1 MENIMKPEDVDSQ
14 LISHSLA
21 QVRPA
26 PDDLDDETLALI
38 IDQGMDAVPH
48 EQRSEML
55 RIIGTNPDVA
65 AAIADLAEH
74 GNASATNYVL
84 GVSPTIWKLS
94 CAACAAVAAGLT
106 FWVSVRTSTSVAG
119 IELLGSGAGSE
130 SSVVANQV
138 STPELIVMCALWG
151 GAILCALPAFLTSRA
166 VAAPVNRRTR
176 IVVL

>member
-14 LISHSLA
+14 LISQSLA

-65 AAIADLAEH
+65 AAIADRAEH
-74 GNASATNYVL
+74 GNASA
-84 GVSPTIWKLS
+84 IH
-94 CAACAAVAAGLT
+94 
-106 FWVSVRTSTSVAG
+106 
-119 IELLGSGAGSE
+119 
-130 SSVVANQV
+130 
-138 STPELIVMCALWG
+138 
-151 GAILCALPAFLTSRA
+151 
-166 VAAPVNRRTR
+166 
-176 IVVL
+176 